1 MAMDNQTREIRQIL
15 LGRTVWTQDGYL
27 EALQKGQRMRFQGMA
42 NGWGAVHFLGIARRE
57 RTYQLPVNA
66 PEKLP
71 AELLYRMGRAVRL
84 TEQPKVSAC
93 LCRHLMSAPILLTAE
108 REGNQ
113 LRISV
118 FTAKGALSALACLR
132 ALNTFEKGLPETVKP
147 AEKKEINTGKH
158 SGKEIQQQS
167 NKDTIKGTRKGGK
180 RASKGGKRQMKGGK
194 RQQK

>member
-15 LGRTVWTQDGYL
+15 LGRTVWTQDGCL
-27 EALQKGQRMRFQGMA
+27 EALQKGQRMRFQGMG
-42 NGWGAVHFLGIARRE
+42 NGWGALHFLGIARRV

-84 TEQPKVSAC
+84 AEQPKVSAC
-93 LCRHLMSAPILLTAE
+93 LCPHLMSAPVLLTAE
-108 REGNQ
+108 REGDQ
-113 LRISV
+113 LRVSA
-118 FTAKGALSALACLR
+118 FTAKGALSALICLR

-147 AEKKEINTGKH
+147 VEQKEANA
-158 SGKEIQQQS
+158 
-167 NKDTIKGTRKGGK
+167 GK
-180 RASKGGKRQMKGGK
+180 RGLGVMNQRKEKGAKKAEEKTSKRKNKGGK